1 MPVGDMPSDHSNIL
15 VAQESVRVIT
25 ERLLGI
31 CQSGSH
37 HGYASK
43 KIITRR
49 MDDDKSSRDVSWRR
63 SLGVSLEQGWVE
75 KLSPMRQQ
83 LGVFPHQVLQASI
96 PLILKKTDTG
106 PLSDGSALSKPS
118 RPSGSSFG
126 PTLTDKNYANIK
138 KFISSKI

>member
-31 CQSGSH
+31 CQNGSH

-49 MDDDKSSRDVSWRR
+49 MNDDKSSRDVSWRR
-63 SLGVSLEQGWVE
+63 SLGVSLEQG
-75 KLSPMRQQ
+75 
-83 LGVFPHQVLQASI
+83 
-96 PLILKKTDTG
+96 
-106 PLSDGSALSKPS
+106 
-118 RPSGSSFG
+118 
-126 PTLTDKNYANIK
+126 
-138 KFISSKI
+138 